1 LRENGFLKSDLTDF
15 VVGPLS
21 FLDVPRSGTGNY
33 PTNFRLGEAPEMDRA
48 VAAIVRRPV
57 QIISMRG
64 TQYYA
69 HANKEDID

>member
-1 LRENGFLKSDLTDF
+1 
-15 VVGPLS
+15 
-21 FLDVPRSGTGNY
+21 
-33 PTNFRLGEAPEMDRA
+33 MDRA
-48 VAAIVRRPV
+48 VAAIVRRLV